1 MKRLNSKD
9 GTRAETSQATRR
21 LHPYAQDPTVF
32 EIFWDCLES
41 VEGIDPALV
50 DELRQK
56 WTPTGWRPLGEI
68 LVRRKILTFAQ
79 VTQLIGLQLDVPYM
93 RIGELAVREG
103 YCTMDD
109 VQKALASQR
118 EEFPGPVEL
127 LVSDE
132 RLDRDAVL
140 QALLAYSRVLEERVR
155 VFVDCEV
162 GKPSA

>member
-1 MKRLNSKD
+1 MDARH
-9 GTRAETSQATRR
+9 Q
-21 LHPYAQDPTVF
+21 
-32 EIFWDCLES
+32 
-41 VEGIDPALV
+41 
-50 DELRQK
+50 
-56 WTPTGWRPLGEI
+56 
-68 LVRRKILTFAQ
+68 LVRRPRVRLALADPTGGQ
-79 VTQLIGLQLDVPYM
+79 QEV
-93 RIGELAVREG
+93 GELAVREG

>member
-9 GTRAETSQATRR
+9 GTRAETSLPARNRR
-21 LHPYAQDPTVF
+21 SYSQDPTVF

-41 VEGIDPALV
+41 VEGIDPSLV
-50 DELRQK
+50 EELRKQ

-79 VTQLIGLQLDVPYM
+79 VTHLIGLQLELPYL

-140 QALLAYSRVLEERVR
+140 QALLAYSRVLEERVK
-155 VFVDCEV
+155 VYVDDEL
-162 GKPSA
+162 GKRSA